1 MEQLDLFATEKEKI
15 CAFTGHRSLG
25 EDFSFLKLKEAVEK
39 ALKKGY
45 RIFLNGMAM
54 GFDLMAAETVL
65 TYLDEYPDIRLIA
78 CLPCEEQNKYYSK
91 EDKIRYDNVLLLAE
105 KRLLS
110 KYYHKGC
117 MLARNDYM
125 VERADMLIAYCNKE
139 TGGTAYTVKQFSKR
153 HPKSK
158 IVYL

>member
-1 MEQLDLFATEKEKI
+1 MEQLDLFTTEKEKI

-25 EDFSFLKLKEAVEK
+25 EDFSFLKLEKAVRA

-45 RIFLNGMAM
+45 RVFLNGMAR
-54 GFDLMAAETVL
+54 GFDLMAAEVVL
-65 TYLDEYPDIRLIA
+65 MHLNEYPDIRLIA
-78 CLPCEEQNKYYSK
+78 CLPCEDQDKYYTEEEK
-91 EDKIRYDNVLLLAE
+91 TRYYNVLLLAE
-105 KRLLS
+105 KKLLS
-110 KYYHKGC
+110 KHYHKGC

-125 VERADMLIAYCNKE
+125 VEHADMLIAYCNKD